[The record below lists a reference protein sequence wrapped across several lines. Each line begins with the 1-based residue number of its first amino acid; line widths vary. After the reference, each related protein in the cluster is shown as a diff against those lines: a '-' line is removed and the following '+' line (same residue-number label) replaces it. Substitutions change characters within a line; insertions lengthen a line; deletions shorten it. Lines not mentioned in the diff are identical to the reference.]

1 MTVEQAL
8 AELNRQA
15 QQALREVFCD
25 HLDLLDTAHHSAR
38 YEALLDAIEVVRKI
52 HHGEAA

>member
-15 QQALREVFCD
+15 ANAHR
-25 HLDLLDTAHHSAR
+25 HLFGERVDPRAAAEMGGR
-38 YEALLDAIEVVRKI
+38 YNALLDAIEVVRRI
-52 HHGEAA
+52 HAEEQA